1 MKLYDSVG
9 PNPHVVRMFIAE
21 KGIEIPTETVDI
33 MAGANRK
40 PAYLAK
46 NPSGGSPALELDDG
60 SVLAEITAICEYLE
74 ERFPATPLLGSTAEE
89 RAETRMWT
97 RRVDLGICVPLTN
110 GFRFSEGLPM
120 FESRMRCL
128 PEAADGLKAIA
139 KDKLIWLDGLL
150 GDNTFIC
157 GDRFTLAD
165 IMLYCFVTFGAAVG
179 QPLPEDCTKIAAWLE
194 RVGARPSASA

>member
-97 RRVDLGICVPLTN
+97 RRLDLGICEPLTN